1 MEINFMLAGIIAV
14 VFFVIK
20 FINLRFIKKEDEPIK
35 PIAID
40 SILVFLSVIVG
51 LLISEQFGIWIS
63 YEPKQHS
70 RVVEFILHG
79 FHG

>member
-20 FINLRFIKKEDEPIK
+20 FINLRFIKKEDEAIK

-40 SILVFLSVIVG
+40 SILVFLSVIIG
-51 LLISEQFGIWIS
+51 LLISEQFGMVKNLLGKGLDS
-63 YEPKQHS
+63 GPKAF
-70 RVVEFILHG
+70 VANPEF
-79 FHG
+79 